1 MEKIGSYGAYQSN
14 IYGQSKTNA
23 NTSRTADTKSA
34 ETAKSSKTNNTVELS
49 SAAKK
54 LLKELH
60 NTYGNTDF
68 MVANYDT
75 EEEAAEYLS
84 RGTGTYS
91 VLLTPEE
98 LEKMA
103 ADEDYK
109 KKNLQTLD
117 DAVSKL
123 QDMKKQ
129 LGEKGEEVKRVGV
142 AIGDDGKVSYFAELE
157 KSSEKQRER
166 IEKQREAKK
175 EEAAKAEKEKKEE
188 RYTDGNFI
196 REGTKR
202 TTLFADSVKELKDKI
217 SKVDWSTVREDGSG
231 PSGRNFDFT
240 V

>member
-1 MEKIGSYGAYQSN
+1 MEKIGSYGYQSS
-14 IYGQSKTNA
+14 IYGQNKAAA
-23 NTSRTADTKSA
+23 NTSRTADTKKTEA
-34 ETAKSSKTNNTVELS
+34 VKNNNSKIELS
-49 SAAKK
+49 SAAKE

-68 MVANYDT
+68 MIANYET
-75 EEEAAEYLS
+75 EEEAASYLS
-84 RGTGTYS
+84 RGTSTYS

-109 KKNLQTLD
+109 KQNLQTLD
-117 DAVSKL
+117 DAVAKL
-123 QDMKKQ
+123 KDMKSQ
-129 LGEKGEEVKRVGV
+129 LGENGEDVKRVGV
-142 AIGDDGKVSYFAELE
+142 TIGDDGKVSYFAELE

-188 RYTDGNFI
+188 RLTDGSFI
-196 REGTKR
+196 REGVKR
-202 TTLFADSVKELKDKI
+202 TTLFADSVKDLKDKI
-217 SKVDWSTVREDGSG
+217 NKVDWNTVREDGYG

-240 V
+240 A

>member
-1 MEKIGSYGAYQSN
+1 MEKIGSYGYQSS
-14 IYGQSKTNA
+14 IYGQSKAAA
-23 NTSRTADTKSA
+23 NTSRTVDTKKTEA
-34 ETAKSSKTNNTVELS
+34 VKSNDSKIELS
-49 SAAKK
+49 SAAKE

-68 MVANYDT
+68 MIANYET
-75 EEEAAEYLS
+75 EEDAAAYLS

-91 VLLTPEE
+91 VLMTPEE

-123 QDMKKQ
+123 QDMKSQ
-129 LGEKGEEVKRVGV
+129 LGEKGEDVKRVGV

-166 IEKQREAKK
+166 IEKQRAAKK
-175 EEAAKAEKEKKEE
+175 EEAAKAEKEKAEE
-188 RYTDGNFI
+188 RFSDGNYI
-196 REGTKR
+196 REGVKR
-202 TTLFADSVKELKDKI
+202 TTVFADTVKDLQDKI
-217 SKVDWSTVREDGSG
+217 GKVDWSTIREEGYG

>member
-1 MEKIGSYGAYQSN
+1 MEKIGSYGYQSS
-14 IYGQSKTNA
+14 IYGQSKAAA
-23 NTSRTADTKSA
+23 NTSRTVDTKKTEA
-34 ETAKSSKTNNTVELS
+34 VKSNDSKIELS
-49 SAAKK
+49 SAAKE

-68 MVANYDT
+68 MIANYET
-75 EEEAAEYLS
+75 EEDAAAYLS

-91 VLLTPEE
+91 VLMTPEE

-123 QDMKKQ
+123 QDMKSQ
-129 LGEKGEEVKRVGV
+129 LGEKGEDVKRVGV

-166 IEKQREAKK
+166 IEKQRAAKK
-175 EEAAKAEKEKKEE
+175 EEAAKAEKEKAEE
-188 RYTDGNFI
+188 RFSDGNYI
-196 REGTKR
+196 REGVKR
-202 TTLFADSVKELKDKI
+202 TTVFADTVKDLQDKI
-217 SKVDWSTVREDGSG
+217 GKVDWSTVREEGYG

>member
-14 IYGQSKTNA
+14 IYGQSKTAA
-23 NTSRTADTKSA
+23 NTSRTADTKQTEA
-34 ETAKSSKTNNTVELS
+34 AKNNNSKVELS
-49 SAAKK
+49 SAAKN

-68 MVANYDT
+68 MVANYNT

-84 RGTGTYS
+84 RGTSTYS

-123 QDMKKQ
+123 QDMKSQ
-129 LGEKGEEVKRVGV
+129 LGEKGADVKRVGV

-157 KSSEKQRER
+157 KSSEKQKER
-166 IEKQREAKK
+166 IEKQRTAKK

-188 RYTDGNFI
+188 RLTDGSFI
-196 REGTKR
+196 REGAKR
-202 TTLFADSVKELKDKI
+202 TTVFADSVKNLQDKI
-217 SKVDWSTVREDGSG
+217 GKVDWSTVREEGYG

-240 V
+240 A